1 MPVVEQVPIVGPFI
15 PNLVA
20 AVVILIVGW
29 LVALLISRAVAA
41 ALRRTRL
48 DARLAGLMGGGTPLD
63 VAAVAQTVIFWLL
76 FLFVLLAFFQALGLT
91 LITAPLSAL
100 LGEVFAYLP
109 RLAGAAVLIVLAWV
123 LATVLRLLVTR
134 ALQAMRLDQRL
145 SEEPA
150 PTQGRPACSPT
161 NTAAARVPLS
171 QTLGDVVYWL
181 VWLLFL
187 PAILDALNLGGLL
200 APVVGMLDKA
210 IGYLPNIVAAA
221 VILLVGWFVAGIV
234 RGIVTNL
241 LAAAG
246 LDRLAD
252 RVGLAQAG
260 MQRPSDLVGLLVYV
274 LILLPVLTAALNALG
289 LDAVTRPVSDVLA
302 TLLAAIPHILAAA
315 LVLVIAYVVG
325 RLVANLVAGLLSGIG
340 FDRLPARLGL
350 TGLATAPGA
359 SAAVSTTRSP
369 SQVAGQVVL
378 VAIMLFAAIEA
389 ARQLGFL
396 QLSDL
401 LAQFLV
407 LAGQIVLGL
416 VIIAIGLYLAD
427 LVARA
432 VRSSNVQGATTLSTV
447 ARVAIIG
454 LAVAMGL
461 RQMGVANEI
470 VSLAFALLLGA
481 VAVAAALA
489 FGLGGRNIA
498 GRELE
503 AWVEGRAVPPGA
515 PRGAVPRDG
524 ARGGGQAD
532 QSATVAVTGPGAE

>member
-29 LVALLISRAVAA
+29 LVAVLIARAVAA

-48 DARLAGLMGGGTPLD
+48 DARLARLMGGDTPID

-145 SEEPA
+145 SEESA
-150 PTQGRPACSPT
+150 PTQGRPAGSPT
-161 NTAAARVPLS
+161 NNAAARVPLS

-187 PAILDALNLGGLL
+187 P
-200 APVVGMLDKA
+200 
-210 IGYLPNIVAAA
+210 
-221 VILLVGWFVAGIV
+221 
-234 RGIVTNL
+234 
-241 LAAAG
+241 
-246 LDRLAD
+246 
-252 RVGLAQAG
+252 
-260 MQRPSDLVGLLVYV
+260 
-274 LILLPVLTAALNALG
+274 PVLTAALNALG
-289 LDAVTRPVSDVLA
+289 LDAVTRPVSDVLT

-350 TGLATAPGA
+350 TGLATAP
-359 SAAVSTTRSP
+359 
-369 SQVAGQVVL
+369 
-378 VAIMLFAAIEA
+378 
-389 ARQLGFL
+389 
-396 QLSDL
+396 
-401 LAQFLV
+401 
-407 LAGQIVLGL
+407 
-416 VIIAIGLYLAD
+416 
-427 LVARA
+427 
-432 VRSSNVQGATTLSTV
+432 
-447 ARVAIIG
+447 
-454 LAVAMGL
+454 
-461 RQMGVANEI
+461 
-470 VSLAFALLLGA
+470 
-481 VAVAAALA
+481 
-489 FGLGGRNIA
+489 
-498 GRELE
+498 
-503 AWVEGRAVPPGA
+503 
-515 PRGAVPRDG
+515 
-524 ARGGGQAD
+524 
-532 QSATVAVTGPGAE
+532 

>member
-76 FLFVLLAFFQALGLT
+76 FL
-91 LITAPLSAL
+91 
-100 LGEVFAYLP
+100 
-109 RLAGAAVLIVLAWV
+109 
-123 LATVLRLLVTR
+123 
-134 ALQAMRLDQRL
+134 
-145 SEEPA
+145 
-150 PTQGRPACSPT
+150 
-161 NTAAARVPLS
+161 
-171 QTLGDVVYWL
+171 
-181 VWLLFL
+181 

-234 RGIVTNL
+234 RRIVTNL

-289 LDAVTRPVSDVLA
+289 LDAVTRPVSDVLT

-325 RLVANLVAGLLSGIG
+325 RLVANLVAGLLSGVG

-389 ARQLGFL
+389 AR
-396 QLSDL
+396 S
-401 LAQFLV
+401 
-407 LAGQIVLGL
+407 
-416 VIIAIGLYLAD
+416 
-427 LVARA
+427 
-432 VRSSNVQGATTLSTV
+432 
-447 ARVAIIG
+447 
-454 LAVAMGL
+454 
-461 RQMGVANEI
+461 
-470 VSLAFALLLGA
+470 
-481 VAVAAALA
+481 
-489 FGLGGRNIA
+489 
-498 GRELE
+498 
-503 AWVEGRAVPPGA
+503 
-515 PRGAVPRDG
+515 
-524 ARGGGQAD
+524 
-532 QSATVAVTGPGAE
+532 